1 MDSIKNISLI
11 YNNPFMF
18 SPLFVEFYLNTPQM
32 EKNILLAYLVLPL
45 ALYRPSQLAIKNSQ
59 AGSRST
65 IYSVFSERKTEERVF
80 GLEERVKNYK
90 SLTNDSIQY
99 SISNGMLALNE
110 DLSIAI
116 KDPKLANKKL
126 CPKDALMAARKL
138 GILFAKHDIPT
149 CYGILGV
156 KEI

>member
-11 YNNPFMF
+11 YNNPFVF
-18 SPLFVEFYLNTPQM
+18 SPLFVEFYSNTAQR
-32 EKNILLAYLVLPL
+32 EKNILLSYLVLPL
-45 ALYRPSQLAIKNSQ
+45 TLYRPSQLAIKNSQ

-65 IYSVFSERKTEERVF
+65 IYSVFSERKTEGRVF

-90 SLTNDSIQY
+90 SLTNESIQY
-99 SISNGMLALNE
+99 AIASGMLALNE
-110 DLSIAI
+110 DLSICI
-116 KDPKLANKKL
+116 KKSKLANKKL
-126 CPKDALMAARKL
+126 CPKDALTAARKL
-138 GILFAKHDIPT
+138 GVLFARYDIQT